1 MTEFPAIDRLRRA
14 AREFGCSIDLPAG
27 DARLCECC
35 EGMFIS
41 DLIEGIRAKAD
52 LCHFGAETVGI
63 LLKLMPRYHADVDYL
78 ISLLDDD
85 FDGWPECP
93 VLNAIKGVHC
103 ALSIR
108 DASSR
113 WLAEAARQIGELHVG
128 DGPNGFGGDAK
139 TWAAATLQ
147 ASIAKV
153 MVPA

>member
-1 MTEFPAIDRLRRA
+1 MTIVLPSSERLRRA
-14 AREFGCSIDLPAG
+14 AREFGCSIDLPAS

-35 EGMFIS
+35 EGMFIG
-41 DLIEGIRAKAD
+41 DLIEGIRAKAE
-52 LCHFGAETVGI
+52 LCHFGAETVTI
-63 LLKLMPRYHADVDYL
+63 LLRLMPRYHADVDYL
-78 ISLLDDD
+78 IGLIDD
-85 FDGWPECP
+85 FDGWPECR

-103 ALSIR
+103 ALEFR

-113 WLAEAARQIGELHVG
+113 WLAEAALQIGELHAG
-128 DGPNGFGGDAK
+128 AGPNGFRGDAK